1 MRVAVIGAGVAGLL
15 TSYHLARKRLAPEVH
30 VYEARSWVGRPH
42 CAGLVSLPTASRLPK
57 ASEVVLDLYRAV
69 EIYVPE
75 LRFRLRLSSE
85 EPSFLRLDRR
95 KLEELLVE
103 EIARL
108 GVKLFLNS
116 PVRGV
121 SSGSRELLVHVD
133 LGAKLYDSVVVA
145 TGYSPR
151 FTGSLGLSSS
161 SQALSGVQLDVEVGG
176 SRWLEEGTTYVVL
189 SNRLGQGFAWV
200 VPGSCGRVLVG
211 CATPPSGPPA
221 LSCLRLLLR
230 IIERR
235 STSLRVLSK
244 PYGGVVLRGYPKRV
258 LMGRAA
264 GVGDSVAM
272 VKSLSGGGL
281 YAISVASKLVA
292 DYLSGDPRAPG
303 ALEALRK
310 ELAIQN
316 RLART
321 VYQLLRLLEVARFRG
336 RAIDVWLK
344 SLDYDHHV
352 DLLVQLLSSTKSYV
366 ALVRSV
372 VELELDQVKVPHRIS
387 YGGVV
392 REPRH

>member
-15 TSYHLARKRLAPEVH
+15 TSYYLARKRLAPEVH

-42 CAGLVSLPTASRLPK
+42 CTGLVSISTASRLPK
-57 ASEVVLDLYRAV
+57 ASEVVLDFYRAV
-69 EIYVPE
+69 EVYVPE
-75 LRFRLRLSSE
+75 LSFRLRLSSGR
-85 EPSFLRLDRR
+85 PSFLRLGRQ

-108 GVKLFLNS
+108 GVKLFLSS

-133 LGAKLYDSVVVA
+133 LGSKPYDYVVAA

-151 FTGSLGLSSS
+151 LTSSLGLTSSI
-161 SQALSGVQLDVEVGG
+161 QVLSGVQLDVEVGG
-176 SRWLEEGTTYVVL
+176 SRWLEEGTAYVVL
-189 SNRLGQGFAWV
+189 SNYLGQGFAWV
-200 VPGSCGRVLVG
+200 VPGCGKVLVG
-211 CATPPSGPPA
+211 CATPPTGPPA
-221 LSCLRLLLR
+221 LSCLRLILS

-235 STSLRVLSK
+235 STYLRPLSK
-244 PYGGVVLRGYPKRV
+244 PYGGVVLRGYPGRV
-258 LMGRAA
+258 LSGKVA

-281 YAISVASKLVA
+281 YAISIASKLVA

-310 ELAIQN
+310 ELANQN
-316 RLART
+316 RLARA

-336 RAIDVWLK
+336 KVVDVWLK

-352 DLLVQLLSSTKSYV
+352 DLLVQLLSSTRSYV
-366 ALVRSV
+366 ALVRSR
-372 VELELDQVKVPHRIS
+372 VELEL
-387 YGGVV
+387 G
-392 REPRH
+392 